1 VQPDPFSFK
10 KMAVQVPTTNDNSE
24 SEGKPAPGVLEI
36 FLAFLGIGMMG
47 FGGVLAIA
55 RRVIVEQRKWLAPSE
70 FTDLLGLCQFLPG
83 GNIMNLSVALGW
95 RYRGWHG
102 SVAAIV
108 GLMAAPCIIVVALGA
123 IYDRYESDPQVS
135 HVFAALAAAAAGML
149 VGTSVKIAAP
159 LRKKPAAALVA
170 IVCFVAIAVFRTPLL
185 LTMLVLAPLSVL
197 IDWKFEQ

>member
-1 VQPDPFSFK
+1 
-10 KMAVQVPTTNDNSE
+10 M
-24 SEGKPAPGVLEI
+24 LEL

-55 RRVIVEQRKWLAPSE
+55 RRVIVDQRKWLTPSE

-95 RYRGWHG
+95 RYCGWRGA
-102 SVAAIV
+102 VAALV
-108 GLMAAPCIIVVALGA
+108 GLMAAPCVIVVALGA
-123 IYDRYESDPQVS
+123 IYDRYEADPLVS

-149 VGTSVKIAAP
+149 VAASAKIASP
-159 LRKKPAAALVA
+159 LRNKPASVVIA

-197 IDWKFEQ
+197 ATWKFER